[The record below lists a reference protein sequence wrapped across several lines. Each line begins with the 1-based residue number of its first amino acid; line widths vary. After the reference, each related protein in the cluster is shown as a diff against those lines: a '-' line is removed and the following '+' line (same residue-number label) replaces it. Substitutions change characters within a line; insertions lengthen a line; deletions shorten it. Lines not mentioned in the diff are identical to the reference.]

1 MEQAQRKRPLHPGH
15 LVVVQLHRVLQPA
28 AILVVL
34 GIRSEDAGQQN
45 VGMRAPG
52 MLGVR
57 LQYGGEASDIVD
69 ERIDSGRFQE
79 PKDG

>member
-34 GIRSEDAGQQN
+34 GIRSEDAAQQD
-45 VGMRAPG
+45 VGAMFRGDAWRAVAMP
-52 MLGVR
+52 
-57 LQYGGEASDIVD
+57 
-69 ERIDSGRFQE
+69 
-79 PKDG
+79 